1 MSLLLLSTASRLRE
15 KTSVTNADSAANDS
29 AVTTDDLAYAKRSR
43 AWLVTYIALVT
54 SLLAFFILI
63 ITLIE
68 LEGSTLKRNYQK
80 LVSKLYTEVSYV
92 AKKQG
97 VDWLQMENTLTKGVR
112 LTIPPGLVKNQTLF
126 ASARAKINPRYLPY
140 LQSIADILQIFD
152 IENFP
157 ERHKKLIQEIESA
170 GYKVQFMVRI
180 EGHTDSQPLAA
191 TARFADNVELSTF
204 RAYAM
209 MEWLRIHLGLP
220 RSGFAISGYGS
231 FHPLTENPVEA
242 KNRRIEIYLIPQITS
257 RLEAAL

>member
-1 MSLLLLSTASRLRE
+1 MSLLLLANSARLRE
-15 KTSVTNADSAANDS
+15 KTSATNADSASNDS
-29 AVTTDDLAYAKRSR
+29 AVTTDDFAYAKRSR

-63 ITLIE
+63 ITLVE

-80 LVSKLYTEVSYV
+80 LVAKLYTEVSYV
-92 AKKQG
+92 AKQQG

-112 LTIPPGLVKNQTLF
+112 LTIPAGLVKNQTLF

-140 LQSIADILQIFD
+140 LQSIADILQTFD
-152 IENFP
+152 IESFL
-157 ERHKKLIQEIESA
+157 ERHKKLIQAIESA
-170 GYKVQFMVRI
+170 GYNVQFMVRI

-231 FHPLTENPVEA
+231 FHPLTDNAIEA
-242 KNRRIEIYLIPQITS
+242 KNRRIEIYLIPQVTS